1 MYGLVHTSI
10 RDMVLT
16 HHGPVVWERVK
27 NGAGVGDD
35 AFLAMK
41 SYDDSIVLSLVTTA
55 AKVLD
60 ISEAECLDTF
70 GQFWVLDTTVK
81 HYGNMINSYGDE
93 IWGFL
98 QNLDS
103 LHDRISSTFPYYKAP
118 SFFLEKNGD
127 GEHLLHYRSSRQG
140 LTPFVIGLLKGLAI
154 HFKTEL
160 DISVVAE
167 ELSDAGQHTTF
178 CLEAGGQS

>member
-1 MYGLVHTSI
+1 MYGLVHTAI
-10 RDMVLT
+10 RDMVLSK
-16 HHGPVVWERVK
+16 HGPVVWDKIKTE
-27 NGAGVGDD
+27 AGVADD
-35 AFLAMK
+35 AFLAMQ
-41 SYDDSIVLSLVTTA
+41 SYDDSVVLSLVAAA

-60 ISEAECLDTF
+60 ISAAECLDEF
-70 GQFWVLDTTVK
+70 GQFWVLDTAVK
-81 HYGNMINSYGDE
+81 HYGNMLDSCGRE

-103 LHDRISSTFPYYKAP
+103 MHDRMSSTFQGYDAP
-118 SFFLEKNGD
+118 SFYLEENGD
-127 GEHLLHYRSSRQG
+127 GTHLLHYRSSRQG

-154 HFKTEL
+154 HFNTKL

-178 CLEAGGQS
+178 SLETEDL